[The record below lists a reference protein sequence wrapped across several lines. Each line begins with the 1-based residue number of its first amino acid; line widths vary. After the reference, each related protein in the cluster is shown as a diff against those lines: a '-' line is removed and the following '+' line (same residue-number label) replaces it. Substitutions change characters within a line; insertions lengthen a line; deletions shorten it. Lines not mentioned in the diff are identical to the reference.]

1 MKRPTLQS
9 LGLAANSSEQ
19 QAAASVRSLR
29 MLLLLCALLPLA
41 LFAFFA
47 GYRYNQMHDEA
58 EVRLDRALRIAHEHA
73 LKVLEVNAT
82 MLAHVVDLAEETGN
96 NPERREVLHQQLR
109 SLAQGKPQIE
119 SIWVLDAQGR
129 PVASSFFAT
138 PPSDLQ
144 FADREYFRWHQAGGA
159 GQQLFFSDLL
169 VGRATRSPFFD
180 VSRARRGPLGEFRGV
195 VNVSLRPE
203 YFSRFYADL
212 SANDPGL
219 AITMFRKDG
228 LVYARWP
235 QLPAASTRVAPGS
248 PIMARI
254 GAGERSGLVRAVSSL
269 DASLRLAQ
277 FQQVG
282 DYPVFLGSSLA
293 MNTVVAAWQREMALL
308 AGFAAVP
315 LLGVLIAGLAAMKR
329 ARQAE
334 EAARQLREESHAR
347 LQIEEAL
354 RQAQKMEAVG
364 RLTGGVAHDFN
375 NALMV
380 ISANLHMLRR
390 TQPGV
395 GTRQTDAI
403 GRAVDSA
410 TKLTRQLLAFSRRQ
424 ALLPQ
429 VLRLQERLPQMKDL
443 LAPVLGR
450 QVELVVDVEEGTAPV
465 RVDQAELELA
475 LLNLAV
481 NAKDA
486 MPHGGTFRVSAR
498 NTTTTGAAARPAVL
512 IAAGDSGTG
521 IAPELLARVFEPFF
535 TTKPVGQGTG
545 LGLSQVYG
553 FCQRSGGEARIHSE
567 PGQGTTV
574 EMLLPAIDGPVDAEP
589 GDDEAAQAPLN
600 LRVLLVE
607 DNVEVSAAIRP
618 VLEAFGCEVTHFAQA
633 APAMAWLDG
642 HAQGIDA
649 VLTDVVMP
657 GELDGVA
664 LARHV
669 REKHPALR
677 LVVMTGYA
685 AQLEEITRQGFT
697 VLPKPWTAANL
708 ARALRG

>member
-1 MKRPTLQS
+1 VKRPRLLS
-9 LGLAANSSEQ
+9 LGIAADSSER

-29 MLLLLCALLPLA
+29 ILLLLCALLPLA
-41 LFAFFA
+41 LFAAFA
-47 GYRYNQMHDEA
+47 AYRFGQVQDEA

-82 MLAHVVDLAEETGN
+82 MLAHVIDLADEAGDD
-96 NPERREVLHQQLR
+96 PARLAMLQRQLQA
-109 SLAQGKPQIE
+109 LAEGKPQIQ
-119 SIWVLDAQGR
+119 SIWVLDAAGH
-129 PVASSFFAT
+129 PLASSLAAQ
-138 PPSDLQ
+138 PANLE
-144 FADREYFRWHQAGGA
+144 FADREYFAWHRAGSA
-159 GQQLFFSDLL
+159 PNAPYFSDVL

-180 VSRARRGPLGEFRGV
+180 VSRARRGPRSEFRGV

-203 YFSRFYADL
+203 YFARFYADL
-212 SANDPGL
+212 SSNDPGL
-219 AITMFRKDG
+219 AITMFRRDG

-235 QLPAASTRVAPGS
+235 QPPASSTRVAAGS
-248 PIMARI
+248 AVMNRVR
-254 GAGERSGLVRAVSSL
+254 GGETSGVVRAISSL

-282 DYPVFLGSSLA
+282 AYPVFVGSSFALQA
-293 MNTVVAAWQREMALL
+293 VVTAWLREMGLL
-308 AGFAAVP
+308 AAMATLPV
-315 LLGVLIAGLAAMKR
+315 LGVLVAGLAAMKR

-334 EAARQLREESHAR
+334 EAARRLREESQAR
-347 LQIEEAL
+347 VQIEEAL

-380 ISANLHMLRR
+380 ISANLHMLKL
-390 TQPGV
+390 TQPDV

-450 QVELVVDVEEGTAPV
+450 QVELAIEVDPDTAAV
-465 RVDQAELELA
+465 KVDQAELELA

-486 MPHGGTFRVSAR
+486 MPGGGSFRITAR
-498 NTTTTGAAARPAVL
+498 NAGPTGVLAQPAVL
-512 IAAGDSGTG
+512 IEASDSGPG
-521 IAPELLARVFEPFF
+521 IPPEVLARVFEPFF

-553 FCQRSGGEARIHSE
+553 FCQRSGGEARIRSAA
-567 PGQGTTV
+567 GAGTTV
-574 EMLLPAIDGPVDAEP
+574 DLLLPAIDGPADPAAA
-589 GDDEAAQAPLN
+589 GDDGLSAPLD

-618 VLEAFGCEVTHFAQA
+618 VLEAFGCQVTHFALA
-633 APAMAWLDG
+633 APALAWLDV
-642 HAQGIDA
+642 HAREFDA

-657 GELDGVA
+657 GEIDGVA

-669 REKHPALR
+669 REKHPQLR

-685 AQLEEITRQGFT
+685 EQLEEITRQGYT

>member
-1 MKRPTLQS
+1 MQA
-9 LGLAANSSEQ
+9 LGLAADSSER

-29 MLLLLCALLPLA
+29 ILLLLCALLPLA
-41 LFAFFA
+41 IFAAFA
-47 GYRYNQMHDEA
+47 AYRYAQMHDEA

-73 LKVLEVNAT
+73 LKVLEINAT
-82 MLAHVVDLAEETGN
+82 MLGHVADLAEEGGDS
-96 NPERREVLHQQLR
+96 PQRRAQLHHQLQA
-109 SLAQGKPQIE
+109 LAAGKPQIQ
-119 SIWVLDAQGR
+119 SIWVLDAEGR
-129 PVASSFFAT
+129 PVTSSFVAE
-138 PPSDLQ
+138 PPPDLQ
-144 FADREYFRWHQAGGA
+144 FGDRAYFRWHREGSRRDG
-159 GQQLFFSDLL
+159 LFFSDVL

-180 VSRARRGPLGEFRGV
+180 VSRARRGRNGEFRGV
-195 VNVSLRPE
+195 VNVSLRPD
-203 YFSRFYADL
+203 YFARFYADL
-212 SANDPGL
+212 AANEQGL
-219 AITMFRKDG
+219 AITMFRRDG
-228 LVYARWP
+228 AVYARWP
-235 QLPAASTRVAPGS
+235 QPPAKAVAPAGAV
-248 PIMARI
+248 MARI
-254 GAGERSGLVRAVSSL
+254 QAGERSGLVRGVSSL
-269 DASLRLAQ
+269 DGSTRLAQ

-293 MNTVVAAWQREMALL
+293 LESVLRAWLREMALL
-308 AGFAAVP
+308 AAFATLPV
-315 LLGVLIAGLAAMKR
+315 LGVLIAGLAAMKR

-334 EAARQLREESHAR
+334 EAARQLREESQAR
-347 LQIEEAL
+347 VQIEEAL

-380 ISANLHMLRR
+380 ISANLHMLKL

-395 GTRQTDAI
+395 GTRQTEAI
-403 GRAVDSA
+403 ARAVDSA

-429 VLRLQERLPQMKDL
+429 VLRLQDRLPQMKDL

-450 QVELVVDVEEGTAPV
+450 PVELEIDVDAATAPV
-465 RVDQAELELA
+465 KVDQAELELA

-486 MPHGGTFRVSAR
+486 MPSGGRFRLSAH
-498 NTTTTGAAARPAVL
+498 NATLGVDARPGVL
-512 IAAGDSGTG
+512 IAASDTGSG
-521 IAPELLARVFEPFF
+521 IAPEVLARVFEPFF
-535 TTKPVGQGTG
+535 TTKPVGEGTG

-553 FCQRSGGEARIHSE
+553 FCQRSGGEARIRSA
-567 PGQGTTV
+567 PGEGATV
-574 EMLLPAIDGPVDAEP
+574 EMLLPAIDGPADVDA
-589 GDDEAAQAPLN
+589 GDDDAGQAALN

-618 VLEAFGCEVTHFAQA
+618 VLETFGCQVTHFATA
-633 APAMAWLDG
+633 APAIAWLDA
-642 HAQGIDA
+642 HAGEFDA

-669 REKHPALR
+669 REKHPQLR

-685 AQLEEITRQGFT
+685 AQLEEITRQGYT

-708 ARALRG
+708 ARTLRG